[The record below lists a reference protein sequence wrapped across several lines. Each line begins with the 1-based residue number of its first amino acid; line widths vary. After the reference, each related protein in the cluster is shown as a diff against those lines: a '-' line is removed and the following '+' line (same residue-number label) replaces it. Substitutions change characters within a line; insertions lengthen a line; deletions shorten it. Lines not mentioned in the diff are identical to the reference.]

1 MHSVDHL
8 YPTCISEYD
17 VHIRFRK
24 VKIVFA
30 EKWIFVHNAVDY
42 LVDKP
47 C

>member
-30 EKWIFVHNAVDY
+30 ENGIFVDNAIE
-42 LVDKP
+42 
-47 C
+47 

>member
-1 MHSVDHL
+1 MLSVDHL

-30 EKWIFVHNAVDY
+30 ENRILVHNAVE
-42 LVDKP
+42 
-47 C
+47 